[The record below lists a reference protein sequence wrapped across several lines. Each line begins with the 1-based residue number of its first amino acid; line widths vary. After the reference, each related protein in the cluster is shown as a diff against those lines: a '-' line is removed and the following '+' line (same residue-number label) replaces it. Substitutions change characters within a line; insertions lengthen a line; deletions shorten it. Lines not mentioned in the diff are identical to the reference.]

1 MKKLLYFAFVLGV
14 LFLTASCDRE
24 GVIYQPADDEASVTF
39 FSTKAVYEMVAED
52 GNKIVVDLYR
62 GVTTSALSVPVTITD
77 NTGGVFV
84 ADKNQFDFAA
94 GENKASITFNYGDIN
109 ALDFGKY
116 TLSIAIDDATL
127 VAPSGNKKVDVTAY
141 RKVTKV
147 SKGYGLYY
155 SDWFEESWDQ
165 ELLAVVEVP
174 GMYYLPD
181 CWVAGT
187 DFQFNVEAG
196 VPVLPDVIATGYSH
210 PTYGPMSMYI
220 QNAINAGA
228 PAPAFDLDDNML
240 LYYAQYRVSA
250 GSFGI
255 SYEYFVLPEGLTPAN
270 L

>member
-1 MKKLLYFAFVLGV
+1 MKKLLYFAFVLSV

-84 ADKNQFDFAA
+84 PDKNQFDFAA

-127 VAPSGNKKVDVTAY
+127 VAPSGNKKVDITAS
-141 RKVTKV
+141 RKVTRV

-155 SDWFEESWDQ
+155 SDWFEEEWDQ
-165 ELLAVVEVP
+165 ELQAVAEVP

-187 DFQFNVEAG
+187 DFSFTMEGGQ
-196 VPVLPDVIATGYSH
+196 PVFPAIIETGYSYGSYGAMYMYVAQATT
-210 PTYGPMSMYI
+210 TY
-220 QNAINAGA
+220 GA
-228 PAPAFDLDDNML
+228 PAPSYDATDNYI
-240 LYYAQYRVSA
+240 LYYAVYRVAA
-250 GSFGI
+250 GAFAL
-255 SYEYFVLPEGLTPAN
+255 SYEEFDLPEGVTL
-270 L
+270 